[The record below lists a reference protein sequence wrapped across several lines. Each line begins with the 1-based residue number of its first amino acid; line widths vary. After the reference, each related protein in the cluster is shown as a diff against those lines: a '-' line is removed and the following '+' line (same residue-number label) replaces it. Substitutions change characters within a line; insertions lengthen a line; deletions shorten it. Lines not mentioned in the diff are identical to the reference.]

1 MGQLGGTTFGT
12 GTPATYPITP
22 LATQRYLQ
30 IVAQQLQQ
38 AQLLQQQLVQL
49 QQLLQFLSAQLQQL
63 QQLIQI
69 LPQQVPNLQQ
79 PSPPFNPTLSGS
91 LGFGLVPQGFGQ
103 LTSHVM

>member
-38 AQLLQQQLVQL
+38 AQLLQQLVQL

-69 LPQQVPNLQQ
+69 DRTQKQNF
-79 PSPPFNPTLSGS
+79 SS
-91 LGFGLVPQGFGQ
+91 LKA
-103 LTSHVM
+103 TAIKRI